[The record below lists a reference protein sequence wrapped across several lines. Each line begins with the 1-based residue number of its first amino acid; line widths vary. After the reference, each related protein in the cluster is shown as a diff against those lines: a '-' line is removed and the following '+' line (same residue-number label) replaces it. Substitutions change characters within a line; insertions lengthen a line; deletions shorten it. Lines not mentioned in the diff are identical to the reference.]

1 MEGKAVLHYYPIRG
15 RGEPVRLMLSYLKIE
30 WDEHVVP
37 IGFMPESREAFL
49 KVRENYEFR
58 KVPVL
63 EIDGFKLCET
73 KATLRYL
80 AAKNGMHPTDHY

>member
-1 MEGKAVLHYYPIRG
+1 
-15 RGEPVRLMLSYLKIE
+15 MLSYLKIE